1 MKGTGE
7 EEEEGEEG
15 DRSGRRRPVGSL
27 AIFVFVLLPNFSTT
41 VFGTFLS
48 FCCNC
53 WITTGREMIL
63 INIITLA
70 FVLGE

>member
-7 EEEEGEEG
+7 EEEEEG
-15 DRSGRRRPVGSL
+15 DRSGQRRPGGASL
-27 AIFVFVLLPNFSTT
+27 LLFFFFLFQNFSTT
-41 VFGTFLS
+41 VFRTFLS
-48 FCCNC
+48 FSCNC